1 VGGDGMV
8 RKATDVNQ
16 GDLLADKA
24 VFMDVRPEEPVS
36 RSQSAH
42 KSEEVPVMGMEQ
54 RGAGRWI
61 GDEQK

>member
-1 VGGDGMV
+1 MV

-16 GDLLADKA
+16 GDLLANKDGVLGRIVPKSR
-24 VFMDVRPEEPVS
+24 VG

-42 KSEEVPVMGMEQ
+42 KSEEVPVMGMER

-61 GDEQK
+61 GDEQR